1 LSRAFV
7 RVFAAAVSGAL
18 IGAAAVMAAFALR
31 PAITIEMSG
40 EPPSFMSGLYASER
54 DGDVSFAWTRD
65 RVTMRLPGLDRRHAW
80 TCTVAMRGAR
90 ADAAALPAVDVSV
103 DGASAAAVATTN
115 DFADTTI
122 AIPSRAD
129 RSGMTM
135 ALTIAPT
142 FRPGGGDPR
151 ELGVQ
156 IDRIAC
162 VPARGWAW
170 PPAPALTTAT
180 VAAAGLGA
188 ALALAGGGLVVV
200 LTSSVALAAGLATL
214 LSAGGAAFGTF
225 PSTTLVL
232 VLVTAAILV
241 AIARVVALARTAP
254 LSGAAV
260 AALAIAAVAGD
271 LQWLALLHPSKSLV
285 DALFQAHR
293 LEWVMGG
300 RYFFTQP
307 MPNGVAFPYAIGL
320 YVFAMPWARIVADHV
335 ALLRGVVS
343 AVAAIAAGLLFVPA
357 SLVWRDRR
365 AGAWAVLFAFLPPLP
380 YVVVGNG
387 NLTNAFGQSIALV
400 ALLLIAVGL
409 AGARARWAG
418 LALAA
423 VLALAFTSH
432 VSTVSLLVPA
442 LGVTAAGYWIA
453 DRALRRDALVL
464 VVATAVAFALAFGLY
479 YRHFTDIYREAA
491 TRVLSPASAV
501 VAPPPAPDATPERAS
516 DDRTV
521 MLVRQLTWGE
531 RARDALSQSIDAVG
545 WPLLLL
551 ACAGAI
557 RTWRVG
563 WRDRLSIVTL
573 ALAIVWAALVVAG
586 TFMHVGTQYQRYAS
600 EFMGRACLA
609 TYPAIVLFAAR
620 GAAWPWAPDVR
631 MRWTRVL
638 SMAVSAAALVI
649 GARAWLGWFW

>member
-1 LSRAFV
+1 
-7 RVFAAAVSGAL
+7 
-18 IGAAAVMAAFALR
+18 
-31 PAITIEMSG
+31 
-40 EPPSFMSGLYASER
+40 
-54 DGDVSFAWTRD
+54 
-65 RVTMRLPGLDRRHAW
+65 
-80 TCTVAMRGAR
+80 
-90 ADAAALPAVDVSV
+90 
-103 DGASAAAVATTN
+103 
-115 DFADTTI
+115 
-122 AIPSRAD
+122 
-129 RSGMTM
+129 MTM
-135 ALTIAPT
+135 TLTIAPT

-156 IDRIAC
+156 IDRIVC
-162 VPARGWAW
+162 TPARGWAW
-170 PPAPALTTAT
+170 PPTQALTTAAA
-180 VAAAGLGA
+180 AAAGLGA
-188 ALALAGGGLVVV
+188 ALALAGGGLIVVIAAT
-200 LTSSVALAAGLATL
+200 LALAAGVATL
-214 LSAGGAAFGTF
+214 LPAGGAAFGTF

-241 AIARVVALARTAP
+241 AIARAVSLARKSP
-254 LSGAAV
+254 LSGAAI
-260 AALAIAAVAGD
+260 AALAIAVVAGD
-271 LQWLALLHPSKSLV
+271 LQWLAVLHPSKALV

-307 MPNGVAFPYAIGL
+307 MPDGVAFPYAIGL
-320 YVFAMPWARIVADHV
+320 YVFAMPWARIVTDHV

-343 AVAAIAAGLLFVPA
+343 AVAAIAAGLLFVPV
-357 SLVWRDRR
+357 SLAWRDRR

-387 NLTNAFGQSIALV
+387 NLTNAFGQSIALI
-400 ALLLIAVGL
+400 ALLLIASGL
-409 AGARARWAG
+409 AGARTRWAG
-418 LALAA
+418 LALVA
-423 VLALAFTSH
+423 VLTLAFTSH
-432 VSTVSLLVPA
+432 VSTVSLLLPA
-442 LGVTAAGYWIA
+442 LGVTAVGYWIA
-453 DRALRRDALVL
+453 DRALRRDALVI
-464 VVATAVAFALAFGLY
+464 VVATTVAFALAFGLY
-479 YRHFTDIYREAA
+479 YRHFTEIYREAA
-491 TRVLSPASAV
+491 ARVLSPASAGV
-501 VAPPPAPDATPERAS
+501 EPPPARDATPERAS

-521 MLVRQLTWGE
+521 MLVRQLTWSE

-551 ACAGAI
+551 AFAGVI

-573 ALAIVWAALVVAG
+573 ALAIVWATLVLAG
-586 TFMHVGTQYQRYAS
+586 TLMHVGTQYQRYAS

-638 SMAVSAAALVI
+638 SMALSAAALVI